1 MLRANTRNRN
11 AERIGLNRK
20 DILILLAG
28 LFIGAGLGIFLYFG
42 LGIGRGETV
51 SQSIPPGRQLI
62 SAPSVGLPAPDFELN
77 DLNGEAWRL
86 RDTRGK
92 VTLINFWATWCAP
105 CRLEMPTI
113 QERADQYSSEL
124 AVLAVNFDESPEQVQ
139 SFVDKLSLH
148 FAVLLDP
155 GAKVQD
161 LYRVRGYPTSFFVD
175 ETGKVRFQHIGILS
189 EEQLD
194 RYLHDLGVG
203 G

>member
-1 MLRANTRNRN
+1 M
-11 AERIGLNRK
+11 NRK

-42 LGIGRGETV
+42 LGIGRSKPV
-51 SQSIPPGRQLI
+51 SQSILSGRQLI
-62 SAPSVGLPAPDFELN
+62 AAPSVGSPAPDFELN
-77 DLNGEAWRL
+77 DLEGETWRL
-86 RDTRGK
+86 SDLRGK

-113 QERADQYSSEL
+113 QERADQDPTQL

-139 SFVDKLSLH
+139 SFVDELGLR

-161 LYRVRGYPTSFFVD
+161 LYQVRGYPTSFIVD
-175 ETGKVRFQHIGILS
+175 KAGVVRFQHIGILS
-189 EEQLD
+189 KEQLD
-194 RYLHDLGVG
+194 EYLQDLGVG

>member
-1 MLRANTRNRN
+1 LK
-11 AERIGLNRK
+11 RK
-20 DILILLAG
+20 EILILLAG

-42 LGIGRGETV
+42 LGVGRSVPV

-62 SAPSVGLPAPDFELN
+62 AAPSVGSLAPDFELE
-77 DLNGEAWRL
+77 DLTGETRRL
-86 RDTRGK
+86 SDLRGK

-113 QERADQYSSEL
+113 QEKADQYPSQL
-124 AVLAVNFDESPEQVQ
+124 AVFAVNFDESPDQVQ
-139 SFVDKLSLH
+139 SFVDELDLR

-161 LYRVRGYPTSFFVD
+161 LYRVRGYPTSFIVD
-175 ETGKVRFQHIGILS
+175 QAGMVRFQHIGILS

-194 RYLHDLGVG
+194 GYLQDLGVG

>member
-1 MLRANTRNRN
+1 
-11 AERIGLNRK
+11 LNRK

-42 LGIGRGETV
+42 LGIGREKSV
-51 SQSIPPGRQLI
+51 NQSVAPGRQLI
-62 SAPSVGLPAPDFELN
+62 AAPSVGSPAPDFELI
-77 DLNGEAWRL
+77 DLEGKTWQL
-86 RDTRGK
+86 SDLQGK

-113 QERADQYSSEL
+113 QERADQYPSQL

-139 SFVDKLSLH
+139 SFVDELGLR

-175 ETGKVRFQHIGILS
+175 KAGTVRFQHIGILS
-189 EEQLD
+189 EDQLD
-194 RYLHDLGVG
+194 GYLQDLGVG